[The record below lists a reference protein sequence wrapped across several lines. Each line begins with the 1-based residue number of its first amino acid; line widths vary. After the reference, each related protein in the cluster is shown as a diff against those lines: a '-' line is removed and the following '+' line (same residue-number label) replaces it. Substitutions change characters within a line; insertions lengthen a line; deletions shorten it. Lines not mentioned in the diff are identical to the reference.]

1 MGKILKWA
9 DAVAKD
15 VLKFIRFSW
24 ELARPASHPVVYVSG
39 IMSLL
44 ILIGM
49 LTYIS
54 RASVRY
60 SYTPPSRTV
69 IEQSAAHML
78 TAVRPEPDSFKPN
91 KRMPHRSEIKSSGAI
106 HLKTFFPEYDLVH
119 VDDPRVWWES
129 DNDKNDNE
137 DDHLVHYAMEVP
149 LKRLIELVAREGGQL
164 KVQDAYRDEGI
175 HYPKSLHK
183 EGRAI
188 DLTCENMTLEKL
200 AKLCWAAEF
209 DWVFYEAPKGGGDH
223 IHASVRANR

>member
-1 MGKILKWA
+1 MAKLIKWA

-15 VLKFIRFSW
+15 VWKFIRFSW
-24 ELARPASHPVVYVSG
+24 DLARPASHPVVYVSG

-60 SYTPPSRTV
+60 SYTPPSREAV
-69 IEQSAAHML
+69 DQSAAHLL
-78 TAVRPEPDSFKPN
+78 TAVRSEPDVFKPN
-91 KRMPHRSEIKSSGAI
+91 QRMPHRSEIRSSGAI

-129 DNDKNDNE
+129 DNDKNDVE
-137 DDHLVHYAMEVP
+137 DDHLVHYAMELP

-164 KVQDAYRDEGI
+164 KVQDSYRDEGI

-200 AKLCWAAEF
+200 AKLCWAADF
-209 DWVFYEAPKGGGDH
+209 DWVFYEAPKTGGHH
-223 IHASVRANR
+223 IHASVRASR